1 MSGDK
6 VGNSMLGKYEY
17 VMLAL
22 TTLGVL
28 YLVMCQMQAAK
39 EGFSSTYGNTQ
50 RWEGMIRTTPGFDNP
65 PPDRFVSS
73 MSGYEAPSWH
83 SASYDGTND
92 NLAVVSADGQSGA
105 PMVVAA
111 PSAAAM
117 LPVNKEGFAGNPRA
131 YEHMSNPLDVAMSG
145 RNIHTL

>member
-1 MSGDK
+1 MSSDK
-6 VGNSMLGKYEY
+6 VGNSMLGKWEY

-50 RWEGMIRTTPGFDNP
+50 RWDGGFRTHPGFDNP

-73 MSGYEAPSWH
+73 MSAHEAPSWH
-83 SASYDGTND
+83 MSTYDGDTQVVELD
-92 NLAVVSADGQSGA
+92 NAPAVVT
-105 PMVVAA
+105 
-111 PSAAAM
+111 AAAAAS
-117 LPVNKEGFAGNPRA
+117 LPAVATAEGFRGNAHA
-131 YEHMSNPLDVAMSG
+131 YERMSNLERAGLGANV
-145 RNIHTL
+145 TL